1 MSNTPSIEQFMN
13 ADYSIVHP
21 GFIGGDPAITVENA
35 IAPEPFY
42 FEVDVDTWHR
52 LHQEALCES
61 DEDDYVNRA
70 LEIEVELNEDFGI
83 TL

>member
-1 MSNTPSIEQFMN
+1 MNNTPSIEQFMN
-13 ADYSIVHP
+13 ADFNIIEP

-42 FEVDVDTWHR
+42 FEVDVSTWGR

-61 DEDDYVNRA
+61 DDDDYVNRA

>member
-1 MSNTPSIEQFMN
+1 MSNTPSIEQFIN
-13 ADYSIVHP
+13 ADFNIIAP
-21 GFIGGDPAITVENA
+21 DLIDGDPTITVENGA
-35 IAPEPFY
+35 AAEPFY
-42 FEVDVDTWHR
+42 YEVDLSTWHK

-70 LEIEVELNEDFGI
+70 LEVENTLYDEYRI

>member
-1 MSNTPSIEQFMN
+1 MSNTPSIEQFIN
-13 ADYSIVHP
+13 ADFNIIAP
-21 GFIGGDPAITVENA
+21 DFINGDPTISVENA

-42 FEVDVDTWHR
+42 FEVDVSTWGR

-61 DEDDYVNRA
+61 DDDDYVNRA

>member
-1 MSNTPSIEQFMN
+1 MSNQPSIEQFMN
-13 ADYSIVHP
+13 ADFNIIEP

-42 FEVDVDTWHR
+42 FEVDVSTWGR

-70 LEIEVELNEDFGI
+70 LEIEVELNEEYGI
-83 TL
+83 SL

>member
-1 MSNTPSIEQFMN
+1 MSNTPSIEQFIN
-13 ADYSIVHP
+13 ADFTIVHP

-42 FEVDVDTWHR
+42 FEVDVSTWHR

>member
-1 MSNTPSIEQFMN
+1 MSNTPSIEQFIN
-13 ADYSIVHP
+13 ADFNIIEP

-42 FEVDVDTWHR
+42 YEVDLSTWHQ

-61 DEDDYVNRA
+61 DEDDYVHRA

>member
-1 MSNTPSIEQFMN
+1 MSNQPSIEQFMN
-13 ADYSIVHP
+13 ADFNIIEP

-42 FEVDVDTWHR
+42 FEVDVSTWGR

-70 LEIEVELNEDFGI
+70 LEIEVELNEEYGI
-83 TL
+83 IL

>member
-1 MSNTPSIEQFMN
+1 MSNTPSIEQFMD

-35 IAPEPFY
+35 VAVEPFY
-42 FEVDVDTWHR
+42 YEVDMDTWGR
-52 LHQEALCES
+52 LFQEALCES
-61 DEDDYVNRA
+61 DEDDYVDRA
-70 LEIEVELNEDFGI
+70 LEVESDLSEQYGI

>member
-1 MSNTPSIEQFMN
+1 MSNQPSIEQFMN
-13 ADYSIVHP
+13 ADFTIVHP

-42 FEVDVDTWHR
+42 FEVDVDTWGR
-52 LHQEALCES
+52 LNQEALWES

-70 LEIEVELNEDFGI
+70 LEVETELSEQYGI
-83 TL
+83 SL

>member
-42 FEVDVDTWHR
+42 FEVDVSTWGR

-61 DEDDYVNRA
+61 DDDDYVNRA

>member
-1 MSNTPSIEQFMN
+1 MSNTPSIEQFIN
-13 ADYSIVHP
+13 ADFNIIEP
-21 GFIGGDPAITVENA
+21 GFVGGDPAITVENA
-35 IAPEPFY
+35 VATEPFY
-42 FEVDVDTWHR
+42 FEVDVSTWHQ

-70 LEIEVELNEDFGI
+70 LEVENTLYDEYRI

>member
-1 MSNTPSIEQFMN
+1 MSNQPSIEQFIN
-13 ADYSIVHP
+13 ADFNIIEP

-42 FEVDVDTWHR
+42 FEVDVSTWGR

-70 LEIEVELNEDFGI
+70 LEIEVELNEEYGI
-83 TL
+83 SL

>member
-1 MSNTPSIEQFMN
+1 MSNQPSIEQFIN
-13 ADYSIVHP
+13 ADFNIIEP
-21 GFIGGDPAITVENA
+21 GFIGGDPAITVENT

-42 FEVDVDTWHR
+42 FEVDVSTWGR

-70 LEIEVELNEDFGI
+70 LEIEVELNEEYGI
-83 TL
+83 SL